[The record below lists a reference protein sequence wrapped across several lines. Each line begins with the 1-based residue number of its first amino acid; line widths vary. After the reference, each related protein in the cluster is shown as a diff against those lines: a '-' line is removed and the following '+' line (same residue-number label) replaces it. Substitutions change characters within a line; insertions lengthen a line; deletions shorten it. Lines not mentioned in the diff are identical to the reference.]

1 MQSVHAS
8 CFTDLQGG
16 HVLIVLALGAAR
28 VIIGSAAV
36 EQPELVRQAVRQ
48 YGARI
53 AVGIDAK
60 DGIVKTRGWLDSS
73 GLDYLAFARQMESY
87 GVKTIIFTDIVSEG
101 TLAGPCMPRLM
112 QLRAAV
118 SCGIVASGGV
128 TTMDD
133 LEALSRAGID
143 AAILGKTLYSGAL
156 DLKTACAA
164 YQ

>member
-1 MQSVHAS
+1 MSA
-8 CFTDLQGG
+8 
-16 HVLIVLALGAAR
+16 VLALGAAR

-87 GVKTIIFTDIVSEG
+87 GVKTIIFTDIDSDG